1 MKRKRKVLKAK
12 KSYIEKK
19 KEQIE
24 QSLEMMA
31 KINFNISLKQVKYI
45 LLGLAFLGLL
55 IGLVTKNIFLMLILI
70 FFLPWVFTEYLYIKK
85 SSIQT
90 ILDNQIIK
98 YAGLIKNAYIG
109 NQNIKQSIILN
120 IPIFD
125 EPIKTLFQEWIEDID
140 IYNYSYKEAFDR
152 LNAKFESKSLK
163 EFTDQLIMCERDRT
177 YMTSLEATVGQ
188 LNDRRA
194 FMTKWEFKK
203 QNILKKYFFMLSM
216 IVFMT
221 FVVFYGYGNISD
233 VFIASSIFKPVIAIY
248 MLIILLSTVYVLKQV
263 SNVKM

>member
-12 KSYIEKK
+12 KGYFEKK

-55 IGLVTKNIFLMLILI
+55 IGLVTKNIFLMLVLI
-70 FFLPWVFTEYLYIKK
+70 PFLPWFFTEYLYIKK

-109 NQNIKQSIILN
+109 NQNIKQSIALN
-120 IPIFD
+120 IPIFE

-140 IYNYSYKEAFDR
+140 IYNYSYKEAFNR

-163 EFTDQLIMCERDRT
+163 EFTEQLVMCERDRT
-177 YMTSLEATVGQ
+177 YITSLEATVGQ

-194 FMTKWEFKK
+194 FMAKWEFKK
-203 QNILKKYFFMLSM
+203 QDMLRKFFFMVSLM
-216 IVFMT
+216 LFMT
-221 FVVFYGYGNISD
+221 FFVIYAYGDISNA
-233 VFIASSIFKPVIAIY
+233 FINSVLFKPVIATY
-248 MLIILLSTVYVLKQV
+248 TLVILLSIVYVIKQV
-263 SNVKM
+263 NSVKM